1 MAFNSASGYNNL
13 PSGNFTPE
21 IFSQK
26 VLKFFRRASVA
37 EDITNTDYAGEIENF
52 GDTVRI
58 IKEPTITISSYSRG
72 SVVNPQDLADDQ
84 ITMVVDQAN
93 AFAFKID
100 DIEERQ
106 SHVNFEALA
115 TSSGAYSLKRAYDAT
130 VLQAISDGAG
140 IAGSL
145 ATAASGS
152 SAPSALT
159 TTDASGLGT
168 ANAPVNITADSG
180 DAAVNLM
187 LNMAR
192 HLDDQSV
199 PEENRWFVAPPAFY
213 EQLFSAG
220 AKFAEVQVTGDQTS
234 PLRNGLVMQGNIA
247 GFNCYKSTALN
258 STGGTDQVVL
268 TDATATLATD
278 ATENV
283 VLAGHMSSTATA
295 SHIAKTE
302 VVRSTETFSD
312 IVRGLHV
319 FGRKVL
325 RQEAIVRGVIDFA

>member
-1 MAFNSASGYNNL
+1 MAFNSASGHNNL

-58 IKEPTITISSYSRG
+58 IKEPTITVSSYARG

-84 ITMVVDQAN
+84 TTMVVDQAN

-115 TSSGAYSLKRAYDAT
+115 TSSGAYSLKRKYDANI
-130 VLQAISDGAG
+130 LQNMADNAG
-140 IAGSL
+140 NTGTSVG
-145 ATAASGS
+145 TAAAPIDITGSG
-152 SAPSALT
+152 
-159 TTDASGLGT
+159 
-168 ANAPVNITADSG
+168 NE
-180 DAAVNLM
+180 DAAVNLLM
-187 LNMAR
+187 TMAR
-192 HLDDQSV
+192 ILDDQTV
-199 PEENRWFVAPPAFY
+199 PEENRWFVAPPIFY
-213 EQLFSAG
+213 ENAFKAG
-220 AKFAEVQVTGDQTS
+220 AKFAEVQVTGDATT
-234 PLRNGLVMQGNIA
+234 PLRNGLVMAGNIA

-258 STGGTDQVVL
+258 NSGTDVV
-268 TDATATLATD
+268 TINSQDTTND
-278 ATENV
+278 FV

-319 FGRKVL
+319 FGRKVI
-325 RQEAIVRGVIDFA
+325 RPEAIVQGVVKTD

>member
-1 MAFNSASGYNNL
+1 MAFNRAAGYNNL

-58 IKEPTITISSYSRG
+58 IKEPTITVSAYSRG

-84 ITMVVDQAN
+84 TTMVVDQAN

-115 TSSGAYSLKRAYDAT
+115 TSSGAYSLKRKYDFN
-130 VLQAISDGAG
+130 VLQAIADGAG
-140 IAGSL
+140 LAG
-145 ATAASGS
+145 AD
-152 SAPSALT
+152 
-159 TTDASGLGT
+159 DASLTGGLLSTNTALGT
-168 ANAPVNITADSG
+168 AGTPIAVHTAPDN
-180 DAAVNLM
+180 AVNLM
-187 LNMAR
+187 LEMAKE
-192 HLDDQSV
+192 LDEQSV
-199 PEENRWFVAPPAFY
+199 PEENRWFVASPAFY
-213 EQLFSAG
+213 AKLFSAG
-220 AKFAEVQVTGDQTS
+220 AKFAEVQVTGDGTS
-234 PLRNGLVMQGNIA
+234 PLRNGLVMQGQIA
-247 GFNCYKSTALN
+247 GFNCYKSTALVA
-258 STGGTDQVVL
+258 GGTDAISITGVAAA
-268 TDATATLATD
+268 DG
-278 ATENV
+278 ESV
-283 VLAGHMSSTATA
+283 VLAGHMSAVATA

-325 RQEAIVRGVIDFA
+325 RPEALVRGVVDTVA

>member
-1 MAFNSASGYNNL
+1 MAFNSASGHNNL

-58 IKEPTITISSYSRG
+58 IKEPTITVSSYARG

-115 TSSGAYSLKRAYDAT
+115 TSSGAYSLKRKYDAV
-130 VLQAISDGAG
+130 VLDQIATDAGLTGESGASVTQISG
-140 IAGSL
+140 IGTL
-145 ATAASGS
+145 G
-152 SAPSALT
+152 SAL
-159 TTDASGLGT
+159 DVGGASSPGDT
-168 ANAPVNITADSG
+168 ALNT
-180 DAAVNLM
+180 M
-187 LNMAR
+187 LKMAEA
-192 HLDDQSV
+192 LDNESV

-213 EQLFSAG
+213 KHLFSAG
-220 AKFAEVQVTGDQTS
+220 AKFAEVQVTGDATS
-234 PLRNGLVMQGNIA
+234 PLRNGLVSLGNIA
-247 GFNCYKSTALN
+247 GFQCYKSTALV
-258 STGGTDQVVL
+258 SSGGTDQVTL
-268 TDATATLATD
+268 TGLATD
-278 ATENV
+278 GSENV
-283 VLAGHMSSTATA
+283 ILGGHMSSTATA

-325 RQEAIVRGVIDFA
+325 RPEAIVRGVVSLD

>member
-1 MAFNSASGYNNL
+1 MAFGTAAGYGNL

-58 IKEPTITISSYSRG
+58 IKEPTITVSSYTRG
-72 SVVNPQDLADDQ
+72 SVINAQDLADDQ

-93 AFAFKID
+93 AFSFKID

-115 TSSGAYSLKRAYDAT
+115 TSSGAFSLKRKYDANI
-130 VLQAISDGAG
+130 LQAMADGAG
-140 IAGSL
+140 NTGTSVG
-145 ATAASGS
+145 TAASPIDITGS
-152 SAPSALT
+152 GNE
-159 TTDASGLGT
+159 D
-168 ANAPVNITADSG
+168 V
-180 DAAVNLM
+180 AVNLLM
-187 LNMAR
+187 TMAR
-192 HLDDQSV
+192 ILDDQSV
-199 PEENRWFVAPPAFY
+199 PEENRWFVAPPIFY
-213 EQLFSAG
+213 ENAFKAG
-220 AKFAEVQVTGDQTS
+220 AKFAEVQVTGDGTS
-234 PLRNGLVMQGNIA
+234 PLRNGLVMAGNIA

-258 STGGTDQVVL
+258 NSGTDVV
-268 TDATATLATD
+268 TITSQDTTND
-278 ATENV
+278 FV
-283 VLAGHMSSTATA
+283 VMAGHMSSTATA

-319 FGRKVL
+319 FGRKVI
-325 RQEAIVRGVIDFA
+325 RPEAIVQGVIKTD

>member
-1 MAFNSASGYNNL
+1 MAFDSASGYNNL

-58 IKEPTITISSYSRG
+58 IKEPTITVSSYARG

-84 ITMVVDQAN
+84 TTMVVDQAN

-115 TSSGAYSLKRAYDAT
+115 TSSGAYSLKRNYDANILT
-130 VLQAISDGAG
+130 AMAAGAG
-140 IAGSL
+140 LTGESGA
-145 ATAASGS
+145 ATAQIGDIG
-152 SAPSALT
+152 T
-159 TTDASGLGT
+159 LGT
-168 ANAPVNITADSG
+168 ALDIGGATTPG
-180 DAAVNLM
+180 DTAVNTM
-187 LNMAR
+187 LVMAQA
-192 HLDDQSV
+192 LDDQSV

-213 EQLFSAG
+213 KHLFSAG
-220 AKFAEVQVTGDQTS
+220 AKFAEVQVTGDATS
-234 PLRNGLVMQGNIA
+234 PLRNGLVSLGNIA
-247 GFNCYKSTALN
+247 GFQCYKSTALVSN
-258 STGGTDQVVL
+258 GGTDQVTL
-268 TDATATLATD
+268 SGLATD
-278 ATENV
+278 GTENLL
-283 VLAGHMSSTATA
+283 LAGHMSSTATA

-325 RQEAIVRGVIDFA
+325 RPEAMVRGVVSLD